1 LSNQLKKKILVVDDM
16 ASMRGVIC
24 ALLKNLG
31 HTNLDQAEDGSQAL
45 NKLRSSDYDLV
56 ISDWNMPKISGIE
69 LLKEIRKDEKLKQI
83 PVLLVTAETKLANI
97 KEAIESGVTDFIV
110 KPFTQQSLDTKLS
123 KVWA

>member
-1 LSNQLKKKILVVDDM
+1 LNNQLKKKILVVDDM

-31 HTNLDQAEDGSQAL
+31 HTNLEQAEDGSQAL
-45 NKLRSSDYDLV
+45 NKLRTDDYDLV

-69 LLKEIRKDEKLKQI
+69 LLKEIRKDEKLRKI
-83 PVLLVTAETKLANI
+83 PVLLVTAETKLENI
-97 KEAIESGVTDFIV
+97 KEAIQSGVTDFIV

>member
-1 LSNQLKKKILVVDDM
+1 MNNQLKKKILVVDDM

-31 HTNLDQAEDGSQAL
+31 HTNLEQAEDGSQAL
-45 NKLRSSDYDLV
+45 NKLRTDDYDLV

-69 LLKEIRKDEKLKQI
+69 LLKEIRKDEKLRKI
-83 PVLLVTAETKLANI
+83 PVLLVTAETKLENI
-97 KEAIESGVTDFIV
+97 KEAIQSGVTDFIV